1 MPQNVYNFQINSLSQ
16 QQQINFAEF
25 QNKVILIVNVASKCG
40 FTGQYEGLESL
51 YKKYKDL
58 GLIIIGFPCNQ
69 FGGQEPGQ
77 ASEIQENCLVNY
89 GVTFLITEKVEVNG
103 ENTSPIFKYLKSSLP
118 GFLGSQDIKWNFS
131 KFLIDRNGIPTKR
144 FSSATEP
151 VAIENDIRALLGL
164 DLAD

>member
-1 MPQNVYNFQINSLSQ
+1 MPQNVYNFQINSLS

-40 FTGQYEGLESL
+40 FTPQYEGLESL

-58 GLIIIGFPCNQ
+58 GLVVIGFPCNQ

-77 ASEIQENCLVNY
+77 ASEIKENCLVNY
-89 GVTFLITEKVEVNG
+89 GVTFLVTEKVEVNG

-144 FSSATEP
+144 FASATEP
-151 VAIENDIRALLGL
+151 AAIENDIRALLGL